1 MTKEE
6 LEKEAEEESR
16 ELLKAK
22 KTRMLDAIY
31 DYLETAKALNV
42 KVSDNVVTMIHRT
55 IQKLPKVA

>member
-1 MTKEE
+1 MTKEK

-42 KVSDNVVTMIHRT
+42 KVSDNVVNMIYRT
-55 IQKLPKVA
+55 IQDLPKVA

>member
-42 KVSDNVVTMIHRT
+42 KVSDNVVNMIDRT
-55 IQKLPKVA
+55 IQELPKVA

>member
-1 MTKEE
+1 MTKEK

-42 KVSDNVVTMIHRT
+42 KVSDNVVNMIYRT
-55 IQKLPKVA
+55 IQELPKVA

>member
-16 ELLKAK
+16 DLLKAK

-42 KVSDNVVTMIHRT
+42 KVSDNVVNMMQRT
-55 IQKLPKVA
+55 IQELPKVA

>member
-31 DYLETAKALNV
+31 NYLETAKALNV
-42 KVSDNVVTMIHRT
+42 KVSDNVVNMIYRT
-55 IQKLPKVA
+55 IQELPKVA

>member
-22 KTRMLDAIY
+22 KTRVLDAIY

>member
-22 KTRMLDAIY
+22 KTRMLDAIC

-42 KVSDNVVTMIHRT
+42 KVSDNVVNMIHRT
-55 IQKLPKVA
+55 IQELPKVA

>member
-42 KVSDNVVTMIHRT
+42 KASDNVVTMIHRT
-55 IQKLPKVA
+55 IQKLSKVA

>member
-22 KTRMLDAIY
+22 KTRMLDVIY

>member
-6 LEKEAEEESR
+6 IEKEAEEESR

-42 KVSDNVVTMIHRT
+42 KMSDNVVNMIYRT
-55 IQKLPKVA
+55 IQELPKVA

>member
-42 KVSDNVVTMIHRT
+42 KVSDNVVNMIHRT
-55 IQKLPKVA
+55 IQELPKLA

>member
-31 DYLETAKALNV
+31 DYLEIAKALNV

>member
-42 KVSDNVVTMIHRT
+42 KVSDNVVNMIHRT
-55 IQKLPKVA
+55 IQELPKVA

>member
-22 KTRMLDAIY
+22 KTHMLDVIY
-31 DYLETAKALNV
+31 DYLETARALNL
-42 KVSDNVVTMIHRT
+42 KVPDNVAHMIHRT
-55 IQKLPKVA
+55 IQELPKVA

>member
-31 DYLETAKALNV
+31 DYLETARALNV
-42 KVSDNVVTMIHRT
+42 KVPDNVAHMIHRT
-55 IQKLPKVA
+55 IQELPKVA

>member
-55 IQKLPKVA
+55 IQELPKVA

>member
-42 KVSDNVVTMIHRT
+42 KVPDNVVNMVDRT
-55 IQKLPKVA
+55 IQELPKVA

>member
-6 LEKEAEEESR
+6 IEKEAEEESR

-42 KVSDNVVTMIHRT
+42 KVSDNVVNMIYRT
-55 IQKLPKVA
+55 IQELPKVA

>member
-31 DYLETAKALNV
+31 DYLETARALSV
-42 KVSDNVVTMIHRT
+42 KVPDNVTRMIRRT
-55 IQKLPKVA
+55 IQELPKVA

>member
-1 MTKEE
+1 MTKEK

-42 KVSDNVVTMIHRT
+42 KVSDNVVNMIHRT
-55 IQKLPKVA
+55 IQGLPKVA

>member
-6 LEKEAEEESR
+6 IEKEAEEESR

-31 DYLETAKALNV
+31 EYLETAKALNV
-42 KVSDNVVTMIHRT
+42 KVSDNVVNMIHRT
-55 IQKLPKVA
+55 IQELPKVA

>member
-42 KVSDNVVTMIHRT
+42 KVSDNVVTMNHRT

>member
-42 KVSDNVVTMIHRT
+42 KVSDNVVNMMQRT
-55 IQKLPKVA
+55 IQELPKVA

>member
-42 KVSDNVVTMIHRT
+42 KVSDNVVNMIHRT

>member
-6 LEKEAEEESR
+6 IEKEAEEESR

-42 KVSDNVVTMIHRT
+42 KVSDNVVNMIHRT
-55 IQKLPKVA
+55 IQELPKVA

>member
-16 ELLKAK
+16 DLLKAK

-42 KVSDNVVTMIHRT
+42 KVSDNVVNMIHRT
-55 IQKLPKVA
+55 IQELPKVA

>member
-31 DYLETAKALNV
+31 DYLETARALSV
-42 KVSDNVVTMIHRT
+42 KVPDNVVQMIHRT
-55 IQKLPKVA
+55 IQGLPKVA